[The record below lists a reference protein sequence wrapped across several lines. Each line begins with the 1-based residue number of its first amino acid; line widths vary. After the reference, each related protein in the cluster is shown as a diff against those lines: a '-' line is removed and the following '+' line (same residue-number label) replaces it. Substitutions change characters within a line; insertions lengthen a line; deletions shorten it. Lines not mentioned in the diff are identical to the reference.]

1 MRRRLS
7 LGPCLLTALLAVSMT
22 PTAHAD
28 LLDDDEALIGH
39 ILRTDHVLSRVV
51 ANCRAE
57 SLRRVGRDGTMSFT
71 YSAVC
76 DRRPAPEDDCPSYRV
91 TAIGTVDRADWATVR
106 DLRMELQCV
115 A

>member
-1 MRRRLS
+1 MRRCPS
-7 LGPCLLTALLAVSMT
+7 PSPCLLAALLVAALT
-22 PTAHAD
+22 PAAHAD

-51 ANCRAE
+51 ANCRAK
-57 SLRRVGRDGTMSFT
+57 SLRREGRDGTTSFT

-76 DRRPAPEDDCPSYRV
+76 DRRPGPEDDCPSYRV
-91 TAIGTVDRADWATVR
+91 TAIGTIDRADWATVR
-106 DLRMELQCV
+106 DLRLELQCV